1 MRISS
6 ILCPQCGTQLVCV
19 ARAAKPYAA
28 CLLCGLFGDFTKL
41 IECGELLGGT
51 LDPDEMRKLRDELA
65 AQLDPTLRGQSAG
78 G

>member
-28 CLLCGLFGDFTKL
+28 CLLCGLFGDFTRL
-41 IECGELLGGT
+41 IEGGELLGGT
-51 LDPDEMRKLRDELA
+51 LEPDEMRKLRDELA